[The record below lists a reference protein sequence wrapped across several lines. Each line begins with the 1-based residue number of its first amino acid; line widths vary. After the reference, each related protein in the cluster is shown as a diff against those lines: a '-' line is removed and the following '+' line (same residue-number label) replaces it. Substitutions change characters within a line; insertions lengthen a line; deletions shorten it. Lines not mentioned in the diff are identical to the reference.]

1 MVLWL
6 SFLVW
11 ELEIG
16 ETEVWVE
23 GKKEDM
29 EEILEVWQALAEGLG
44 RAKMSIGVLL
54 LSLFMSR
61 PQS

>member
-23 GKKEDM
+23 DKKEDM
-29 EEILEVWQALAEGLG
+29 EEILGVWQALAEGLG
-44 RAKMSIGVLL
+44 RAKGRGGKVG
-54 LSLFMSR
+54 R
-61 PQS
+61 